1 MTRARDVATQGGLV
15 LLNTTAFNAQS
26 AISIDNVYTSSYANY
41 FTTISYI
48 TAGTGDI
55 AFKLRASG
63 TTTSANYN
71 FQALEVNNTSV
82 SSSRSNSQSSA
93 AIGNWSNGDFRCS
106 ISFNVFNP
114 QIATSTTY
122 QTNSYASLGGF
133 NSAFLKLFAGNQS
146 STTQFDGFEV
156 STLSGTMTGT
166 IKVYGYK

>member
-1 MTRARDVATQGGLV
+1 MRPSRRGRSTGGGVVVSKRREPPVRSTGGRRAPVDGSL
-15 LLNTTAFNAQS
+15 
-26 AISIDNVYTSSYANY
+26 YA
-41 FTTISYI
+41 
-48 TAGTGDI
+48 DH
-55 AFKLRASG
+55 
-63 TTTSANYN
+63 
-71 FQALEVNNTSV
+71 TSV